1 MLAAVNHLAGL
12 GRVSRRTI
20 IRETSGGIGV
30 QRAQLG
36 RFLDGLASDFREQIG
51 AAPNGVPRFASYG
64 GLRVGDTAELAFR
77 GAPRTNRELFPDPA
91 GPPADIEVEDQA
103 RGKVKRVSM
112 WTAVGNLVP
121 SGAPPHLVART
132 ASKMRQG
139 VGESE
144 LQYITLRH
152 GRDSH
157 HLANEASHC
166 LR

>member
-1 MLAAVNHLAGL
+1 MALGSSARNWDAFSMGWPAISGNRLVRLPTACRALPAMVVCAWATQRSWLFAA
-12 GRVSRRTI
+12 RRARI
-20 IRETSGGIGV
+20 
-30 QRAQLG
+30 
-36 RFLDGLASDFREQIG
+36 
-51 AAPNGVPRFASYG
+51 
-64 GLRVGDTAELAFR
+64 
-77 GAPRTNRELFPDPA
+77 RELFPDPA